1 MMVKHIPVFSEIK
14 KYKITTDK
22 DLGYN
27 FLLEGDNLHSLKL
40 LEKTHLGRID
50 VIYIDP
56 PYNTGNK
63 DFIYDGE
70 FVDENTGNSFSFDWE
85 YRDKYFSNG
94 IFDFDTLG
102 QFERKIVKPSIQLSI
117 QCDSTNTAIAVA
129 WHEDFRRENRITRS
143 LDTDYNDK
151 QLGNVRYTHAFK
163 IYLYTDISEFKEM
176 IQRAFDGEFN
186 SSVF

>member
-1 MMVKHIPVFSEIK
+1 MYRPSLYDKHDETMNYFAELFNSCETCPNLK
-14 KYKITTDK
+14 MYPITEET
-22 DLGYN
+22 
-27 FLLEGDNLHSLKL
+27 F
-40 LEKTHLGRID
+40 ID
-50 VIYIDP
+50 
-56 PYNTGNK
+56 
-63 DFIYDGE
+63 DGE